1 MQIIWRDA
9 RAFTVALAAGACALT
24 GCSTTGKQS
33 SAGAM
38 PEQTPSLQLSAEQER
53 RAQALA
59 HFATGLMLQREDDDD
74 AGFVEFQKSLELDP
88 ENPFLALRVAQTYL
102 NRLDTTNAI
111 AVLESATKADPS
123 AVEAWYGLG
132 IAYRAAD
139 QPQKAIAAWK
149 QALKVDPTY
158 ANAIRYLLEVYMQQG
173 TAADVASV
181 VEPALKQHSKDSGY
195 WVNLGDTLAAVLR
208 QKPSLSSVIDRA
220 DIRQC
225 YQKALVLAPRD
236 VEIEARVADAYAE
249 NGEYQLAADAYA
261 ELLKSRPGNPVVL
274 DRLWRMYS
282 QSGQKEK
289 AIATLEQIL
298 KRDPLRFEVYNALG
312 DLYEDLDKT
321 DRAISNY
328 QQSLVLNP
336 NQLEL
341 YLRVALYQIRL
352 KRFSDASAT
361 LTNARE
367 KYPTKYQVPYVVG
380 LLQSDQKNYTNALA
394 SFADAE
400 TLAKEDP
407 EEIKPSSAFYFAYG
421 SAYERVGMDEKAV
434 SMFRK
439 AIELD
444 PNNHN
449 ACNYLGY
456 MWADKGVHL
465 QESLELIQK
474 ALKLEPDN
482 GAYLDSLGWVLFQ
495 MGRYQEALPPIQ
507 RAVEML
513 QKEDQQDDATVLD
526 HLAEVLLKL
535 DKREEALDAWRR
547 AAKADPD
554 NKEIAAKLQKYSVNH
569 TAAPT
574 APASPLESPTR

>member
-1 MQIIWRDA
+1 MRIIWRDA
-9 RAFTVALAAGACALT
+9 RALTAALAVGACVST
-24 GCSTTGKQS
+24 GCSTTGKPS

-38 PEQTPSLQLSAEQER
+38 PNQTPPLQLSADQER

-59 HFATGLMLQREDDDD
+59 HYGTGLMLQRGDEDD
-74 AGFVEFQKSLELDP
+74 AGFAEFKKSLELDP
-88 ENPFLALRVAQTYL
+88 QNPLLALAVAQNYL
-102 NRLDTTNAI
+102 NRRDTTNAI
-111 AVLESATKADPS
+111 AVLESATKANPT
-123 AVEAWYGLG
+123 ATEAWYGLG
-132 IAYRAAD
+132 IAYRTAD
-139 QPQKAIAAWK
+139 QVPKAIAAWR
-149 QALKVDPTY
+149 QALKVDPT
-158 ANAIRYLLEVYMQQG
+158 NSSAIRYLLEVYMQQG
-173 TAADVASV
+173 TAADITGVI
-181 VEPALKQHSKDSGY
+181 EPALNQPSKDSGY
-195 WVNLGDTLAAVLR
+195 WVSLGDTLAAVLR
-208 QKPSLSSVIDRA
+208 QKPSLSTVIDRA
-220 DIRQC
+220 AIRQC

-261 ELLKSRPGNPVVL
+261 KLLKARPGNPLVL

-298 KRDPLRFEVYNALG
+298 KRDPLRFEVYNVLG
-312 DLYEDLDKT
+312 DLYEDLDKN

-341 YLRVALYQIRL
+341 YERVALAQMRL
-352 KRFSDASAT
+352 KKFADASAT
-361 LTNARE
+361 LANAKE
-367 KYPTKYQVPYVVG
+367 KFPTKFQIPYLIG
-380 LLQSDQKNYTNALA
+380 LLQTDQKNYTNAVA

-407 EEIKPSSAFYFAYG
+407 ELIKPSSAFYFAYG
-421 SAYERVGMDEKAV
+421 SAYERMGQDEKAV
-434 SMFRK
+434 AMFRK

-465 QESLELIQK
+465 EESLELIQK
-474 ALKLEPDN
+474 ALKLAPDN

-495 MGRYQEALPPIQ
+495 MGRYEEALPPIQ
-507 RAVEML
+507 RSVAMI
-513 QKEDQQDDATVLD
+513 QKEDQQEDATILD

-535 DKREEALDAWRR
+535 DKRDEALAALRR

-554 NKEIAAKLQKYSVNH
+554 NKDLAGKLQKYS
-569 TAAPT
+569 AAPT
-574 APASPLESPTR
+574 SSAAPPESPAH